1 MKDRALKK
9 ITPKDDRPSAT
20 CAAKPRWTCP
30 AARLCLSCH
39 DKMSLQRS
47 LLPST
52 QAEVNNRMSSVAE
65 DPHETK
71 TPPCEGDDRTWYT
84 AKESKDIQDIALE
97 LRVSQSDLIWHNYK
111 NG

>member
-1 MKDRALKK
+1 MPGRCDM
-9 ITPKDDRPSAT
+9 
-20 CAAKPRWTCP
+20 
-30 AARLCLSCH
+30 CLSCH

-71 TPPCEGDDRTWYT
+71 TPPCEGDDCTWYKEYTTRPRRARTSRTLHSSSACHRATSSGTTTRT
-84 AKESKDIQDIALE
+84 AET
-97 LRVSQSDLIWHNYK
+97 
-111 NG
+111 